1 MTDESR
7 TLVAK
12 RARIKAQITRFRT
25 YLKKW
30 ADNPDEQELKE
41 RLEKIKTTWDLF
53 DEIQTKLEIIDKDSN
68 NETER
73 VSFEDS
79 YFELVSQAQRNL
91 AALVPSVPVDNTTPI
106 SQAYTVQNVKTGVKL
121 PTINLPV
128 FSGKY
133 DAWLGFYDIFK
144 SIVPRQP

>member
-12 RARIKAQITRFRT
+12 RAKIKAQITRFRT
-25 YLKKW
+25 YLEKW
-30 ADNPDEQELKE
+30 PVKPDEQELTE
-41 RLEKIKTTWDLF
+41 RLEKIKSTWDHF
-53 DEIQTKLEIIDKDSN
+53 DEIQTKLEIIDKDSDN
-68 NETER
+68 DMER

-91 AALVPSVPVDNTTPI
+91 AALAPSVSVDNTATVL
-106 SQAYTVQNVKTGVKL
+106 QACTVQNVKAGVKL

-133 DAWLGFYDIFK
+133 DAWFLRYIQVHC
-144 SIVPRQP
+144 S